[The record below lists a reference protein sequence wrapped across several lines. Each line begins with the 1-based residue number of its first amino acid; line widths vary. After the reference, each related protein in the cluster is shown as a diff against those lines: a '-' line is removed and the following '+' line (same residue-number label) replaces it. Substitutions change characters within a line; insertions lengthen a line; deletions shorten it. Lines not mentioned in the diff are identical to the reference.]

1 MITALGI
8 LLAGV
13 GVGMVYAGATNQEL
27 ARPIA
32 AAFGFDL
39 PARGAGPSSSVG
51 GGKAQGSVLPRGKA
65 PAAGSFPK

>member
-1 MITALGI
+1 MITAVGI

-39 PARGAGPSSSVG
+39 PARNTTGSAS
-51 GGKAQGSVLPRGKA
+51 GGKAVGDVIARPPGKT
-65 PAAGSFPK
+65 PPTGSFPK